1 MKGVDRSPMA
11 VALVA
16 LQAMVLVAGC
26 SPRQAGASAG
36 RDRRPVVAVTQPPR
50 QAPGGNTA
58 GLDAAQP
65 DPLRFNV
72 ELFVLS
78 VPHGAISGN
87 EQFWKHIDE
96 QVFDVP
102 TAELLDKN
110 GIRVGVVGIDQIEQL
125 ARFLDEATPAQ
136 RLNIAGPE
144 ARDAEVVMNADL
156 PEQVIF
162 HFDER
167 NVAVGRSYDRCEN
180 VINLSFQPAPRKP
193 GCLRLKLCPMVRTTR
208 KRVQFTRLNDAYEL
222 QFISPETLYELNFRV
237 DLPRDRFLVV
247 APSHSAILRPT
258 SVGGCFL
265 LRNTPTERLEQVLIV
280 IPQAYRPRTAPTQPP
295 QVSLR

>member
-1 MKGVDRSPMA
+1 MNRMDRFRLA
-11 VALVA
+11 AALAA
-16 LQAMVLVAGC
+16 LEMFAWLGGC
-26 SPRQAGASAG
+26 SPRQSGASSAP
-36 RDRRPVVAVTQPPR
+36 DRKPVVAVTQPPGSR
-50 QAPGGNTA
+50 SGGNVT
-58 GLDAAQP
+58 GLDAPQP

-87 EQFWKHIDE
+87 EQFWTHIVE

-136 RLNIAGPE
+136 RLNIVGPE

-162 HFDER
+162 HFDGR

-193 GCLRLKLCPMVRTTR
+193 GYLRLKLCPMVRTTR
-208 KRVQFTRLNDAYEL
+208 KRVVFTKLNDAYEL

-237 DLPRDRFLVV
+237 DLPRDSFLVV

-265 LRNTPTERLEQVLIV
+265 FRNTPTERLEQVLIV
-280 IPQAYRPRTAPTQPP
+280 IPQAYRPRTPP
-295 QVSLR
+295 SRPQQISLR

>member
-1 MKGVDRSPMA
+1 MKGVDRFRVA
-11 VALVA
+11 VALVG
-16 LQAMVLVAGC
+16 LQAIAWLAGC
-26 SPRQAGASAG
+26 SPRQPTGGAS
-36 RDRRPVVAVTQPPR
+36 RERKPVIAITQPPG
-50 QAPGGNTA
+50 QAAGGSSP
-58 GLDAAQP
+58 GLDASPP
-65 DPLRFNV
+65 DPLRFNI

-87 EQFWKHIDE
+87 EQFWKRIDE

-110 GIRVGVVGIDQIEQL
+110 GIRVGVAAIGEIQHL

-144 ARDAEVVMNADL
+144 ARDAEVIMNADL
-156 PEQVIF
+156 PEQVVF
-162 HFDER
+162 HFDAR

-180 VINLSFQPAPRKP
+180 AINLSFQPAPRKP
-193 GCLRLKLCPMVRTTR
+193 GYLRLKLCPMVRTTR
-208 KRVQFTRLNDAYEL
+208 KRVQFTKLNDAYEL
-222 QFISPETLYELNFRV
+222 QFVSPEMLYDLNFRV
-237 DLPRDRFLVV
+237 DLSRDRFLVV
-247 APSHSAILRPT
+247 APSQNAILRPT

-265 LRNTPTERLEQVLIV
+265 IRNTPTERVEQVLIV
-280 IPQAYRPRTAPTQPP
+280 IPQAYRPRTPPAQSP